1 MAAEDKVSLP
11 ETREKRQDETAGEPA
26 KIIPDEIQHASIF

>member
-1 MAAEDKVSLP
+1 MAAGDKISLP

-26 KIIPDEIQHASIF
+26 KIIPDENQHAAIF